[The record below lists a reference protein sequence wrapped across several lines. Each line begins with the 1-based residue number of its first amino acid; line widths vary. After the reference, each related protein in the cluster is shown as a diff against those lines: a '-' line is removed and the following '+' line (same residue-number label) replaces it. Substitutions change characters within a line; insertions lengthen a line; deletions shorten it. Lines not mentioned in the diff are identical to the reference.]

1 MIAERVA
8 SVCDESSSAKVKDA
22 SGPAL
27 AQRAGLAA
35 WPGFDLLSRRTGAN
49 IAQRE

>member
-8 SVCDESSSAKVKDA
+8 PVRDESFSAKVKDV

-35 WPGFDLLSRRTGAN
+35 WPGFDLLSCRTEAN